1 MSIVI
6 IDDELRSHWESFI
19 KTNAVDGGLLQSWD
33 WGEFQRTLD
42 NKIFRLGVIDEA
54 GQLQAA
60 ASLIKYEL
68 PFEYNYLYSPR
79 GPVINVLKIDDLD
92 SLFNEMKKIAREEKS
107 FMLRVDPAWTIGN
120 EKRLFDCGFRKAQY
134 EIQPK
139 CSLVIDITKTP
150 QDLQA
155 GLKSKTSYN
164 IGLAKRAGVKV
175 KISQEVSDIES
186 FWQLTK
192 ETAKRDGF
200 SPHPKEHYKKMFE
213 LFSPDGTLCLFLAEY
228 DNKIIAANLVSFYG
242 NTCTYLHGAS
252 SHLYRQVM
260 APYLLQW
267 QAILESKRLG
277 YIWYDFGGVNGPSF
291 FNKKW
296 LGISR
301 FKSGFSPQT
310 VAAPGLVRLFSR

>member
-120 EKRLFDCGFRKAQY
+120 EKRLFDCGFRKA
-134 EIQPK
+134 
-139 CSLVIDITKTP
+139 
-150 QDLQA
+150 
-155 GLKSKTSYN
+155 
-164 IGLAKRAGVKV
+164 
-175 KISQEVSDIES
+175 
-186 FWQLTK
+186 
-192 ETAKRDGF
+192 
-200 SPHPKEHYKKMFE
+200 
-213 LFSPDGTLCLFLAEY
+213 
-228 DNKIIAANLVSFYG
+228 
-242 NTCTYLHGAS
+242 
-252 SHLYRQVM
+252 
-260 APYLLQW
+260 PY
-267 QAILESKRLG
+267 
-277 YIWYDFGGVNGPSF
+277 
-291 FNKKW
+291 
-296 LGISR
+296 
-301 FKSGFSPQT
+301 
-310 VAAPGLVRLFSR
+310 